1 LPPDVRFL
9 KLKCTQLDFGWG
21 FAPDP
26 AGGACA
32 PPDPELDLRGRGNMG
47 EREGRRMGR
56 EGKGRVG
63 ESRGKGKGQRAQR
76 EWEGQETT
84 WDGTGREG
92 KEG

>member
-1 LPPDVRFL
+1 
-9 KLKCTQLDFGWG
+9 
-21 FAPDP
+21 
-26 AGGACA
+26 
-32 PPDPELDLRGRGNMG
+32 
-47 EREGRRMGR
+47 MGR